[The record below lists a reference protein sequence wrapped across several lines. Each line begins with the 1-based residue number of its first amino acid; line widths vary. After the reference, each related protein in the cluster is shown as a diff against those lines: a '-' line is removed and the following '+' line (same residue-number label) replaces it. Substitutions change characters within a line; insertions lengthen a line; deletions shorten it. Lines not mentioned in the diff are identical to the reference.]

1 MLIKSKV
8 LTEKS
13 LTEKHF
19 RQTDISLDLSLKI
32 VRRSTDKCSFIS
44 IFAVI
49 LKLLLKITLTFS
61 VKYFC
66 RRNLRKAFL
75 LAKAAAKTVKTTQ
88 QICRQMTSSRT
99 PSDIYRKIPKMS
111 PGAYIFQRPFLRGLF
126 LEGLIFGGA
135 YLRREICVSKS
146 IGLALQLE
154 GNLPF
159 LLCFTLYL
167 KAISKYKPPGG
178 LYLEGRFNRG
188 FFALRVW
195 EAYIQRGLF
204 SEFYDTYLSISVR
217 PHSQR

>member
-44 IFAVI
+44 IFALI

-75 LAKAAAKTVKTTQ
+75 LAKAAAKTVKTTE
-88 QICRQMTSSRT
+88 QICRQTTSSRT
-99 PSDIYRKIPKMS
+99 PSDIYRKNLKMS
-111 PGAYIFQRPFLRGLF
+111 P
-126 LEGLIFGGA
+126 GA
-135 YLRREICVSKS
+135 YLRREIFVSKS
-146 IGLALQLE
+146 IRLALQLE

-159 LLCFTLYL
+159 LVCLSLYL
-167 KAISKYKPPGG
+167 SCNFQVKAPRGAYIWRGDLTEGFLRYEFGG
-178 LYLEGRFNRG
+178 LIFR
-188 FFALRVW
+188 
-195 EAYIQRGLF
+195 EAYFRNFTILICP
-204 SEFYDTYLSISVR
+204 YLSVLTLNGNNGVLGLVSHMR
-217 PHSQR
+217 C